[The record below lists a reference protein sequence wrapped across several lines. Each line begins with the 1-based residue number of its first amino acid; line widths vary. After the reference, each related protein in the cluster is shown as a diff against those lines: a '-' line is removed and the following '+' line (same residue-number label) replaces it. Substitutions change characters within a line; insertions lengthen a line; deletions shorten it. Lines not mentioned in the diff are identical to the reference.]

1 MCLAMISLP
10 FCQTYECV
18 MASSVFWGF
27 FAGGI
32 PGNGP
37 MVYSESFK
45 KDLASSQGL
54 ASIGRALAA
63 LSMGPLASR
72 SKSQHSTYT
81 SRPNFTSL
89 LHRSH
94 LNKGC
99 THTFIMYYCQF

>member
-1 MCLAMISLP
+1 MSLAMIALP

-63 LSMGPLASR
+63 LSMGPLASNLLL
-72 SKSQHSTYT
+72 KSFIVQKFIC
-81 SRPNFTSL
+81 NF
-89 LHRSH
+89 
-94 LNKGC
+94 KIDKI
-99 THTFIMYYCQF
+99 TFQLEVYIIYIQA

>member
-1 MCLAMISLP
+1 MNHPRRILYAITVIGMSLAMIALP

-63 LSMGPLASR
+63 LSMGPLASNPIFE
-72 SKSQHSTYT
+72 K
-81 SRPNFTSL
+81 F
-89 LHRSH
+89 
-94 LNKGC
+94 
-99 THTFIMYYCQF
+99 

>member
-1 MCLAMISLP
+1 MLYAITVIGMCLAMISLP
-10 FCQTYECV
+10 FCQSYECV
-18 MASSVFWGF
+18 MASSVFYGF

-63 LSMGPLASR
+63 LSMGPLASNPIF
-72 SKSQHSTYT
+72 KK
-81 SRPNFTSL
+81 F
-89 LHRSH
+89 
-94 LNKGC
+94 
-99 THTFIMYYCQF
+99 

>member
-63 LSMGPLASR
+63 LSMGPLASKYKVQNY
-72 SKSQHSTYT
+72 SHNSFS
-81 SRPNFTSL
+81 NFYFFKL
-89 LHRSH
+89 
-94 LNKGC
+94 
-99 THTFIMYYCQF
+99 F

>member
-1 MCLAMISLP
+1 MLYAITVIGMCLAMISLP
-10 FCQTYECV
+10 FCQSYECV
-18 MASSVFWGF
+18 MASSVFYGF

-63 LSMGPLASR
+63 LSMGPLASKYIPIIYNLF
-72 SKSQHSTYT
+72 S
-81 SRPNFTSL
+81 NFFF
-89 LHRSH
+89 
-94 LNKGC
+94 KK
-99 THTFIMYYCQF
+99 

>member
-1 MCLAMISLP
+1 MSLAMIALP

-63 LSMGPLASR
+63 LSMGPLASNLIV
-72 SKSQHSTYT
+72 KK
-81 SRPNFTSL
+81 FK
-89 LHRSH
+89 
-94 LNKGC
+94 LNVC
-99 THTFIMYYCQF
+99 IIYSSIY